1 MSLLQELGAQ
11 LRATADDLPTGLVA
25 AALDKLRSATD
36 LLRWVQ
42 EESSKDLGVL
52 RLGHATEHAE
62 TAAAALRATQDAV
75 EAYLMV
81 LGLSGTPGAAPGQEW
96 RTEMRREE
104 RPERAARPDEPRP
117 EKVES
122 LGPWWQQRVAQLT
135 GEAPPGGADRPQM
148 GEQADPSDLLRRIA
162 AGVRAGDRARL
173 GRELHGVNASTGLG
187 LSAVTPQLLHRLA
200 GDLLGHEPRPED
212 VPRLR
217 TAAEGRVKA
226 LLPGTQP
233 DVLETLLDRICRVP
247 LRQQQEK
254 RGDRPAGHPA
264 DTAVTASVLTGVL
277 LARLGRDAGS
287 LDPDAPEPV
296 RPRPETAEDRR

>member
-11 LRATADDLPTGLVA
+11 LRATSDDLPTGLVA
-25 AALDKLRSATD
+25 VAMDKLRSATD

-42 EESSKDLGVL
+42 EESSKDLGVQ

-104 RPERAARPDEPRP
+104 RPERAARPDEEPR
-117 EKVES
+117 ERVES

-135 GEAPPGGADRPQM
+135 GESPPGGPDRPEM

-287 LDPDAPEPV
+287 LDPEAPEPV
-296 RPRPETAEDRR
+296 RPRPETAEERR